1 MEICKHVCTH
11 TSQVLNVHT
20 CIYCMYMQLIVVC
33 NVCGV
38 GRPIV
43 SGGGICG

>member
-11 TSQVLNVHT
+11 KSGVK
-20 CIYCMYMQLIVVC
+20 CAYMYCMYMQLIVVC

-38 GRPIV
+38 GRPMV
-43 SGGGICG
+43 SGGGMCG